1 MTKHRKIVF
10 RNEYFY
16 HIYNRGIE
24 KRTTFVNRRNYQRML
39 ELLKFYSFK
48 VVPLR
53 YSRFI
58 ELPKDRQQQIY
69 LKMVESGKLIDI
81 VSFCLMPNHFHILL
95 KQLHENGIKIFV
107 SNISNSYTKYFNT
120 KNNRQGSLFQGTFK
134 AILVEDD
141 EQLIHLMR
149 YIHLNPVSGSM
160 INLDELGFYEWCS
173 HKYFLEGDNDDFINN
188 QPIMNIFKSIKSYQ
202 NFIADQVDYAKKLEL
217 IKHQIIEK

>member
-16 HIYNRGIE
+16 HIFNRGIE
-24 KRTTFVNRRNYQRML
+24 KRVTFSNRRNYLRML

-58 ELPKDRQQQIY
+58 ELPKDKQQQIY
-69 LKMVESGKLIDI
+69 LKMVESGKLVDI
-81 VSFCLMPNHFHILL
+81 ISFCLMPNHFHILL

-107 SNISNSYTKYFNT
+107 SNISNSYTKYFNI
-120 KNNRQGSLFQGTFK
+120 KNSRQGPLFQGTFK
-134 AILVEDD
+134 AVLVEDD
-141 EQLIHLMR
+141 NQLIHLVR
-149 YIHLNPVSGSM
+149 YIHLNPVSASM
-160 INLDELGFYEWCS
+160 INLDELRLYEWCS
-173 HKYFLEGDNDDFINN
+173 HKYYLKSNNDELLNK
-188 QPIMNIFKSIKSYQ
+188 QPIMNFFKTMEGYQ
-202 NFIADQVDYAKKLEL
+202 SFISDQVEYAKKLEL